1 PIFTPVV
8 GNFLKGLAVT
18 IGLHPQHLG
27 AAASM
32 ATGTVLIER
41 WGRVGTPLALA
52 AWQLALGGLVL
63 LPVALAVEGLPPV
76 PTLRNAAGFAYL
88 IVIGT
93 ALGYWLWVRG
103 IGRLGADVTF
113 LSLLSPLT
121 ATVLGALLLGEW
133 FSPVQAAGALLIL
146 AATVAGM
153 ALSRRARMAG
163 TPEQRPA
170 RPVHPEGPRV
180 GASR

>member
-1 PIFTPVV
+1 
-8 GNFLKGLAVT
+8 
-18 IGLHPQHLG
+18 
-27 AAASM
+27 
-32 ATGTVLIER
+32 
-41 WGRVGTPLALA
+41 
-52 AWQLALGGLVL
+52 
-63 LPVALAVEGLPPV
+63 
-76 PTLRNAAGFAYL
+76 
-88 IVIGT
+88 
-93 ALGYWLWVRG
+93 G

-170 RPVHPEGPRV
+170 RPAQPEGPRV